1 MAVSLTIDIIL
12 GLIILV
18 TVIRNAIRGFIKSLI
33 VMMKSALAIFL
44 AYLFNAPLARGISA
58 WLFEDMSR
66 GWVNSI
72 MLSTEHKSG
81 GYALYQ
87 IFDGIPEWFVNVTMS
102 NGIEQEKVNYYF
114 VEKNLA
120 SSEIVEEFS
129 YPLGSALSMLI
140 SRIIAFVVL
149 FIVIEIILI
158 FVGKLLNRL
167 SDAPIWKGI
176 NILLGALMGAMISA
190 AIVWF
195 LSMCIIW
202 VIDFGANYY
211 PNVFTHEIVEN
222 TVILEFF
229 GEYNLFTT
237 VAGWFA

>member
-33 VMMKSALAIFL
+33 IMMKSALAIFL
-44 AYLFNAPLARGISA
+44 AYLLNAPLAKGFSA
-58 WLFEDMSR
+58 WFMGDLAH
-66 GWVNSI
+66 GWVSDI
-72 MLSTEHKSG
+72 MLSTAHKDG
-81 GYALYQ
+81 GYALYE
-87 IFDGIPEWFVNVTMS
+87 IFDGIPEWFVKVTMS
-102 NGIEQEKVNYYF
+102 NGIEKERVQYYF
-114 VEKNLA
+114 VDENLA
-120 SSEIVEEFS
+120 SEAIVKEFS
-129 YPLGSALSMLI
+129 HPVGEALSMLI
-140 SRIIAFVVL
+140 SRIIAFIVI
-149 FIVIEIILI
+149 FIVVEIILI
-158 FVGKLLNRL
+158 FVGKLLDRL
-167 SDAPIWKGI
+167 SDAPIWKGL
-176 NILLGALMGAMISA
+176 NIILGGLMGAIISA

-211 PNVFTHEIVEN
+211 PDVFTHEVVEN
-222 TVILEFF
+222 TVILELF

>member
-12 GLIILV
+12 GLIIAS

-44 AYLFNAPLARGISA
+44 AYLFNTPLASAISS
-58 WLFEDMSR
+58 WWFEDLSR

-72 MLSTEHKSG
+72 MLSTEHKGG

-87 IFDGIPEWFVNVTMS
+87 IFDGIPDWFVNVTMS
-102 NGIEQEKVNYYF
+102 NGIDQEKVQYYF
-114 VEKNLA
+114 VDKNLA
-120 SSEIVEEFS
+120 SAAVVEEFS
-129 YPLGSALSMLI
+129 YPLGNALSMLI
-140 SRIIAFVVL
+140 SRIIAFIAL
-149 FIVIEIILI
+149 FIILEIIFA

-167 SDAPIWKGI
+167 SDAPIWRGI
-176 NILLGALMGAMISA
+176 NIILGALMGAIISA
-190 AIVWF
+190 AVVWF

-211 PNVFTHEIVEN
+211 PNIFTKDIIEN

-229 GEYNLFTT
+229 GEHNLFTT
-237 VAGWFA
+237 VSGWFS

>member
-33 VMMKSALAIFL
+33 IMMKSALAIFL
-44 AYLFNAPLARGISA
+44 AYLLNAPLAKGFSA
-58 WLFEDMSR
+58 WFMGDIAH
-66 GWVNSI
+66 GWVSDI
-72 MLSTEHKSG
+72 MLSTAHKNG
-81 GYALYQ
+81 GYALYE
-87 IFDGIPEWFVNVTMS
+87 IFDGIPEWFVKVTMS
-102 NGIEQEKVNYYF
+102 NGIEQERVQYYF
-114 VEKNLA
+114 VEENLA
-120 SSEIVEEFS
+120 SEAIVEEFS
-129 YPLGSALSMLI
+129 HPVGEALSMLI
-140 SRIIAFVVL
+140 SRILA
-149 FIVIEIILI
+149 FIVIFIVVEIILI
-158 FVGKLLNRL
+158 FVGKLLDRL
-167 SDAPIWKGI
+167 SDAPIWRGL
-176 NILLGALMGAMISA
+176 NIILGGLMGAIISA

-211 PNVFTHEIVEN
+211 PDVFTHELVEN

>member
-12 GLIILV
+12 GIIILV

-44 AYLFNAPLARGISA
+44 AYLFNAPLAKGFSA
-58 WLFEDMSR
+58 WFMGDISR
-66 GWVNSI
+66 EWVRDI
-72 MLSTEHKSG
+72 MLSTAHSDG

-87 IFDGIPEWFVNVTMS
+87 IFDGIPKWFVNITMS
-102 NGIEQEKVNYYF
+102 NGIEQSKIEHYF

-120 SSEIVEEFS
+120 SEAVVEEFS
-129 YPLGSALSMLI
+129 YPLGEALSMLI
-140 SRIIAFVVL
+140 SRIIAFIVL

-158 FVGKLLNRL
+158 FIGKLLNRL
-167 SDAPIWKGI
+167 SDAPIWRGI
-176 NILLGALMGAMISA
+176 NIILGGVMGAIISA

-195 LSMCIIW
+195 LSMGIIW

-211 PNVFTHEIVEN
+211 PNIFTSEIVEN

-229 GEYNLFTT
+229 GEYNLFKT
-237 VAGWFA
+237 VSGWFA